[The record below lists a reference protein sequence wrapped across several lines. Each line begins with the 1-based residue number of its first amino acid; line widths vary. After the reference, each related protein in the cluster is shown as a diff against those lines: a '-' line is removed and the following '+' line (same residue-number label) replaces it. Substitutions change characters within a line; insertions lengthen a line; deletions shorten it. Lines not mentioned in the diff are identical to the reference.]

1 MWLQVWDF
9 DVAVKAQK
17 EPVPCNTDIFSLAH
31 MAPETITEKHLTK
44 VQLLPGTPPHF
55 DVARRACCSNTTVRF
70 PISHQLWIAATLL
83 LHVTMPDA
91 ILKCI

>member
-1 MWLQVWDF
+1 MLLQVCDF

-44 VQLLPGTPPHF
+44 VQLLPGTPRHSY
-55 DVARRACCSNTTVRF
+55 VAQSACCVRITVRCV
-70 PISHQLWIAATLL
+70 ISRQLWMEATLL
-83 LHVTMPDA
+83 LHVTGA
-91 ILKCI
+91 HA